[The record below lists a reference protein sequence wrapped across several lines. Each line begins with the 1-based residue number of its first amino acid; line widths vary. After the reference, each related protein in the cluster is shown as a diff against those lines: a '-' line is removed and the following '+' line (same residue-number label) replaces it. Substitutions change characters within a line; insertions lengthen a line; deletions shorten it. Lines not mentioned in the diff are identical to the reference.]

1 MKQLGMVLAFMLIL
15 MPMMAL
21 ASDRISE
28 DLNLQKELNL
38 KSFDFEPKHVK
49 IDGSGQTVNF
59 LATIYANNGLMD
71 NKSAGFATQATF
83 LGPR

>member
-28 DLNLQKELNL
+28 DLNLQKELYMLNRATNL
-38 KSFDFEPKHVK
+38 PE
-49 IDGSGQTVNF
+49 
-59 LATIYANNGLMD
+59 
-71 NKSAGFATQATF
+71 
-83 LGPR
+83 R